1 MQVIRSRTG
10 FQILFVIIMLL
21 IIVTGASAGYV
32 SCHDVDVMSRGPC
45 GYTVATGEVV
55 CEPSACIAVEGCEEV
70 RGACEHAADCDG
82 KTCIK
87 IIKVEQESRCSIR
100 SQECCPAAKECCIKL

>member
-1 MQVIRSRTG
+1 MQVIRNRTG
-10 FQILFVIIMLL
+10 FQILFIIIMLL

-32 SCHDVDVMSRGPC
+32 CCQDVDSPD

-55 CEPSACIAVEGCEEV
+55 CEPSACIAVEDGAEA

-87 IIKVEQESRCSIR
+87 IIKVEQSRCGVPAR
-100 SQECCPAAKECCIKL
+100 ECCPAAKECCIKL